1 MYAIGATC
9 TECGTEYELS
19 KIYRCERCNAPLDI
33 NYDYAKISRVA
44 FDPTRGSRAE
54 GMWVHRDLLPVAP
67 EFIVS
72 LGEGRTPLLR
82 CARLAERLGLPS
94 LWVKDETRHP
104 TGSFKDRPLSVAVS
118 KAKEL
123 GAKTVVTASSGNAA
137 AAMSA
142 YAARAGLRAVVL
154 VAADTPPGKLLQMV
168 AAGATVV
175 RVTGSVSNSIEMA
188 RAATKAFGWY
198 NVTTTF
204 ENPYSVEGDKT
215 VAYEIA
221 AERGWRAPDWIVVP
235 TGSGPLPA
243 GIWKGFG
250 ELQRFGLVA
259 ALPKMVVA
267 QATGCAPIA
276 DAFRS
281 GDDFVKPWLA
291 PETIA
296 SGIKDPLVGYS
307 EDGTYTLKIV
317 RKSGGAAVAVCD
329 EEILRATRL
338 MSELEGLYAEPAAGT
353 ATACVVELLKRGT
366 IGPDEEVVVVST
378 GHGLKQPFVGTSEL
392 EALPEIAPSLD
403 ALAALHMETDVTAEA
418 SIAAKRTR
426 HVRPADPERD
436 DL

>member
-9 TECGTEYELS
+9 TECGTEHPLS
-19 KIYRCERCNAPLDI
+19 RIYRCERCNAPLDI
-33 NYDYAKISRVA
+33 KYDYAKISRIA
-44 FDPTRGSRAE
+44 YDPTRGSRAE

-94 LWVKDETRHP
+94 LWVKDETRQP

-154 VAADTPPGKLLQMV
+154 AAADTPPGKLLQMK
-168 AAGATVV
+168 ATGATVV

-221 AERGWRAPDWIVVP
+221 ADLDWRAPDWILVP
-235 TGSGPLPA
+235 TGAGPLPA
-243 GIWKGFG
+243 GIWKGFS
-250 ELQRFGLVA
+250 EMQQLTLVATRPRLGLVQA
-259 ALPKMVVA
+259 A
-267 QATGCAPIA
+267 GCAPIA
-276 DAFRS
+276 AAFRS
-281 GDDFVKPWLA
+281 GKGSVEPWPA
-291 PETIA
+291 PQTVA

-307 EDGTYTLKIV
+307 EDGTYALKIV
-317 RKSGGAAVAVCD
+317 RKSGGAAVAVSD
-329 EEILRATRL
+329 EEILRVTRL
-338 MSELEGLYAEPAAGT
+338 MSETEGLYAEPTAGAAAAG
-353 ATACVVELLKRGT
+353 AAALRRNGM
-366 IGPDEEVVVVST
+366 IGADEQVVVVST
-378 GHGLKQPFVGTSEL
+378 GHGLKQPFVEVREL
-392 EALPEIAPSLD
+392 DSLAEIPPSLD
-403 ALAALHMETDVTAEA
+403 ALAALHLDG
-418 SIAAKRTR
+418 
-426 HVRPADPERD
+426 
-436 DL
+436 